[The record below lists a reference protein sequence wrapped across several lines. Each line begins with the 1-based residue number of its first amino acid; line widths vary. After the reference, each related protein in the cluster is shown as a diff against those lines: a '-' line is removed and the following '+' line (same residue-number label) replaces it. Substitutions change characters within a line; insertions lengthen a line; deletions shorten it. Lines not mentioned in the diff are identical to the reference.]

1 MNKSE
6 NESDELL
13 AVSISLSSQKTNED
27 KDNNVV
33 DNVRWVF
40 NDWIGNEED
49 GSDIL
54 EAVWGKQ
61 ESNTSG
67 FNGITQ
73 NWCNLVL
80 NSTFFEDVLGLLN
93 EGQKFSLGSEVFWVL
108 T

>member
-1 MNKSE
+1 MNKSPDE
-6 NESDELL
+6 ANELS
-13 AVSISLSSQKTNED
+13 AVSISLSSQKSDED
-27 KDNNVV
+27 KNNDIV

-40 NDWIGNEED
+40 NDGISNEED

-54 EAVWGKQ
+54 EAVGGEE

-73 NWCNLVL
+73 DWLDFVL
-80 NSTFFEDVLGLLN
+80 NSAFFEDILGFLD

-108 T
+108 R